1 MTKEERYQLKMEKF
15 ESRTNEIKNHTD
27 FLEKPGENLK
37 KAMTL
42 KLDPYDILKDQVFG
56 DVEVH
61 VSSNFFSGKQ
71 GNIPRSGEPEQA
83 SVGRPQ
89 GVHKMW
95 LARQDLW
102 RSSRHVPRG
111 KGNFP
116 SPQQKEEHEIQLW

>member
-15 ESRTNEIKNHTD
+15 ESQTNEIKNHTD

-71 GNIPRSGEPEQA
+71 GNIPRS
-83 SVGRPQ
+83 
-89 GVHKMW
+89 
-95 LARQDLW
+95 
-102 RSSRHVPRG
+102 
-111 KGNFP
+111 
-116 SPQQKEEHEIQLW
+116 